1 MSDVTRDLPFEPSE
15 FDARL
20 GRLKAVMGERG
31 LDAMLTFVQENQ
43 YWLRGYE
50 TTGFHSFPQA
60 LIVTARGATLLVTR
74 QLEIEN
80 ATDNAYDLCAVGY
93 RDDEDPGEAIARALV
108 DMGLASAT
116 LGIEKKTPWVTVQ
129 VYETLQ
135 RQAREAR
142 WQDCSGL
149 IETLRSVKSPAEI
162 DYMRAA
168 AKCTG
173 AAMRAGIE
181 AVHAGASEFDL
192 AAAVSAARIAA
203 GSHFTRNPTYIA
215 SGARSALGHATWIGR
230 RIEAG
235 DVVFFELG
243 ANIRH
248 YDSALIRCAVA
259 GPASD
264 EMKAC
269 HEASH
274 AALDAAMAR
283 LAPGAVASDIHAAAQ
298 AEFDRRGFGDRFD
311 HRIGYGIGIEFLT
324 WIERGGLSLDPGST
338 QRIEPNMTVH
348 LIPFLKTAGRFCIGF
363 SETVRVTETG
373 CEALETG
380 CPRDLYER

>member
-1 MSDVTRDLPFEPSE
+1 MSPDLPFEPAE

-20 GRLKAVMGERG
+20 DRLRAAMEARG

-60 LIVTARGATLLVTR
+60 LIVPARGDTLLVTR

-80 ATDNAYDLCAVGY
+80 ATDNAYKLPAIGY
-93 RDDEDPGEAIARALV
+93 QDDEEPGEAMARALV
-108 DMGLASAT
+108 DMGLGSAT
-116 LGIEKKTPWVTVQ
+116 VGVEKQTPWVTVG
-129 VYETLQ
+129 VYEILL
-135 RQAREAR
+135 RQAPDVR
-142 WQDCSGL
+142 WEDCSGI
-149 IETLRSVKSPAEI
+149 IEMLRSVKSPAELA
-162 DYMRAA
+162 YMREAA
-168 AKCTG
+168 RCVG

-192 AAAVSAARIAA
+192 AAAVSAARINA

-215 SGARSALGHATWIGR
+215 SGARSALGHASWIGR
-230 RIEAG
+230 TLEPG
-235 DVVFFELG
+235 DVIFFELG

-259 GPASD
+259 GAATD
-264 EMKAC
+264 QMKAC
-269 HEASH
+269 LEASS
-274 AALDAAMAR
+274 AALDATLAHV
-283 LAPGAVASDIHAAAQ
+283 APGAIARDVHKAALGALDKHGL
-298 AEFDRRGFGDRFD
+298 AACFD

-324 WIERGGLSLDPGST
+324 WIERGGLSLDPGSM
-338 QRIEPNMTVH
+338 QVLEPNMTIH
-348 LIPFLKTAGRFCIGF
+348 LIPFLKVAGKFSLGS

-373 CEALETG
+373 CEILDTG
-380 CPRDLYER
+380 CPRVLSEC